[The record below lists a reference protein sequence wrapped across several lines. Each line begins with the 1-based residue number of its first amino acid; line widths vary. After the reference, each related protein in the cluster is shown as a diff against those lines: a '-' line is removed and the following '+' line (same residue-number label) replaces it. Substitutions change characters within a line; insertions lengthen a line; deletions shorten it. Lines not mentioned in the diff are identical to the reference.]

1 MRLKFDLHLRFL
13 ALQFQHTNYQ
23 QWNIWIRFNPN
34 PRPFIPRLFPWNIW
48 GRGNQRKYVK
58 ILYISTLQIFNWM
71 CPFFPGQLKLPVTT
85 GLNIRRAKD
94 KNEGG
99 KKAQKNRSKNYFKK
113 EGSIRKKKKEGG
125 ERAKSKNSKVFGKIV
140 ILKQKFL
147 NKLSKK

>member
-1 MRLKFDLHLRFL
+1 
-13 ALQFQHTNYQ
+13 
-23 QWNIWIRFNPN
+23 
-34 PRPFIPRLFPWNIW
+34 
-48 GRGNQRKYVK
+48 
-58 ILYISTLQIFNWM
+58 M

-140 ILKQKFL
+140 VLKQKFL
-147 NKLSKK
+147 NNCLKKGRRKEGTKKKAPTDSEKIRGRAQKTKRQARFEGGLSRPPF